1 MKQGVRSQ
9 KSVFICANLWLRT
22 WRTWRLGGWHER
34 RNQEQVANFPGRQG
48 VTHQEQIRRP
58 VFAEVLNMPIS
69 RTDPFPFRFTFQSE
83 PTRFQLN
90 YNLNSELLVS
100 TSYS

>member
-69 RTDPFPFRFTFQSE
+69 RTDP
-83 PTRFQLN
+83 TRFR
-90 YNLNSELLVS
+90 LLLS
-100 TSYS
+100 TSRRTIFYTSSAQPRF